1 MHEHD
6 HLRGHLQGKFRIAV
20 GLTFAIL
27 IAEVIGG
34 ILTNSLALLSDAA
47 HVFADVFALI
57 LSWVAI
63 YLTTLPASNRRTYGY
78 HRAEVFAA
86 FINGASLIVIAG
98 WIFYEAV
105 IRFMNPEPVKSLQ
118 MLIVAAVGL
127 VVNIIVALTFM
138 KESHDNLNVR
148 SAFLHV
154 IGDALSSAGVIIGG
168 VIMSLTGW
176 YLIDSIL
183 SFVIGLVIFLGSIR
197 ITREALHIM
206 LEGTPKN
213 VNIDEVSNEIKKF
226 SFVKDVHDLHVWS
239 IRSDYA
245 ALSAHVFVD
254 AQSIRAMQNTL
265 SSIGNML
272 KEKFGIAHTTIQLEC
287 GETACMN
294 SLLCD
299 FRHASEDSHEHD
311 EHDHDNH
318 EHHHDH
324 DSGTSK

>member
-20 GLTFAIL
+20 GLTLAIL
-27 IAEVIGG
+27 VAEVIGG

-47 HVFADVFALI
+47 HVFADVFALV

-63 YLTTLPASNRRTYGY
+63 YLTTLPASGRRTYGY

-98 WIFYEAV
+98 WIFYEAT
-105 IRFMNPEPVKSLQ
+105 RRLMNPETVKSLP
-118 MLIVAAVGL
+118 MLIVAAIGL
-127 VVNIIVALTFM
+127 VVNIVVALIFLR
-138 KESHDNLNVR
+138 ESHDNLNVK

-154 IGDALSSAGVIIGG
+154 LGDALSSAGVIAGG

-176 YLIDSIL
+176 YLVDPIL
-183 SFVIGLVIFLGSIR
+183 SFAIGLVILIGSIR
-197 ITREALHIM
+197 VTREALHIL
-206 LEGTPKN
+206 LEGTPQN
-213 VNIDEVSNEIKKF
+213 VNINEVSDEIKKLD
-226 SFVKDVHDLHVWS
+226 FVKDVHDLHIWS

-245 ALSAHVFVD
+245 ALSAHVLVD
-254 AQSIRAMQNTL
+254 AHSIRAMQNTL
-265 SSIGNML
+265 SSIGNVL

-287 GETACMN
+287 GETACMD

-299 FRHASEDSHEHD
+299 FRQAEESHKHD
-311 EHDHDNH
+311 EHN
-318 EHHHDH
+318 HDH
-324 DSGTSK
+324 D

>member
-1 MHEHD
+1 MHEHN
-6 HLRGHLQGKFRIAV
+6 HSHGQLQGKFRIAV
-20 GLTFAIL
+20 GLTFMIL

-34 ILTNSLALLSDAA
+34 IWTNSLALLSDAA
-47 HVFADVFALI
+47 HVFADVFALV
-57 LSWVAI
+57 LSWVAV
-63 YLTTLPASNRRTYGY
+63 YLTTLPASNKRTYGY
-78 HRAEVFAA
+78 HRTEVFAA

-98 WIFYEAV
+98 WIFYEAI
-105 IRFMNPEPVKSLQ
+105 IRFMNPEPIKSLQ

-127 VVNIIVALTFM
+127 VVNIIVALIFM

-168 VIMSLTGW
+168 VVMRLTEW

-213 VNIDEVSNEIKKF
+213 VNIDEVSNEIKKLG
-226 SFVKDVHDLHVWS
+226 FVKDVHDLHIWS
-239 IRSDYA
+239 IRSDYS

-265 SSIGNML
+265 NSIGNML

-287 GETACMN
+287 GETACMS

-299 FRHASEDSHEHD
+299 FRHVTEDSH
-311 EHDHDNH
+311 DHN

-324 DSGTSK
+324 DK